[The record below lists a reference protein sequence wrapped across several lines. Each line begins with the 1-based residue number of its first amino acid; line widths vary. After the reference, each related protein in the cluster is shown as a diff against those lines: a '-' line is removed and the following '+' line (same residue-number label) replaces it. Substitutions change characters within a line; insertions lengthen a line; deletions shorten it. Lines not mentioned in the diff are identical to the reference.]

1 MATPLGNANLP
12 LIALARR
19 RRAWRWG
26 LDVPR
31 SRAGSQRSLS
41 VTDHGNVPQLSI
53 DTLRCLDVCLNFWL
67 IFIMSARRCE
77 YCCCLIPEGK
87 RVDAVYCTDDCRV
100 NAHKKRKRDIRKEWL
115 LRKEHRPIFSYPFSA
130 SWQVLLDEMGRSCP
144 VGGPVAGYCLKKR
157 GSIYPNPQDPLR
169 VVDGELVSL
178 TYYRWKPFEPP
189 SVPEIGH
196 YQLQWCLDGEFYT
209 AEFDTDGI
217 PTCFVPIADPQAC
230 FHNNH
235 VTREMLSA
243 PAWKR
248 QVNAKLRPLRAEIE
262 RAEADKANG
271 GSTKTERRRR
281 K

>member
-1 MATPLGNANLP
+1 MGNVNLP
-12 LIALARR
+12 LITFARR
-19 RRAWRWG
+19 GGDGRGG

-31 SRAGSQRSLS
+31 GQAGSQRSLS
-41 VTDHGNVPQLSI
+41 VTGHGNSQQFSI
-53 DTLRCLDVCLNFWL
+53 DILSHLAVSQNFWM
-67 IFIMSARRCE
+67 IYIMSVRRCE
-77 YCCCLIPEGK
+77 YCCCRIAEGK

-115 LRKEHRPIFSYPFSA
+115 LREEYRPIFAYPFSE

-144 VGGPVAGYCLKKR
+144 VGGAVAGYRLKKR

-196 YQLQWCLDGEFYT
+196 YQLQWSLDGEFY
-209 AEFDTDGI
+209 AAAFDTEGI
-217 PTCFVPIADPQAC
+217 STCFVPIADPQAR

-235 VTREMLSA
+235 VTRETLSA

-248 QVNAKLRPLRAEIE
+248 QVNAKLKPLRAEIE
-262 RAEADKANG
+262 RAKADKANG
-271 GSTKTERRRR
+271 GSTKTERGGR